1 MKKITLKSL
10 DVDVINFILH
20 NNRATI
26 DELCNCFEVSQVN
39 IRTVLA
45 KIEEFVNK
53 EKIGALLKENGE
65 YYFENNNLNLNIINS
80 NFLVEDLEKKER
92 IVFIVLKLILE
103 GSINLTSIS
112 KKINISRITLNSD
125 MEFIKELISDF
136 DLKLTSIQWRGVF
149 FKGDFYN
156 LQNFSILFI
165 SKLYIE
171 NYFSSPLKKL
181 INPLVSDYF
190 RKFLNYETEKKLLN
204 LTNKIYQH
212 FDIKLGFYHYFI
224 LCGILIYTHLG
235 SKKNIEFFTKN
246 TVKSFNLTE
255 TLIDILDAEDKA
267 LINNNISLILEYL
280 SLCLNKK
287 YSINLPINTDA
298 VVKKIYSTFNLDDNN
313 LNNQLLSFLINNIY
327 LENRFF
333 IPNYI
338 NFAKK
343 DEYILEEEIS
353 IKIMAI
359 LNKYQIPFTKKDI
372 AFLYFYLIN
381 ILTETQ
387 KKNILIIDQSTMTWK
402 GNRLKGML
410 QNSEQV
416 RVVQVISYFNFK
428 TFPTE
433 IYNKYDIFIFIDL
446 PDEKK
451 ENYSKQCCFINSYEL
466 IKNSLNISKLF

>member
-20 NNRATI
+20 NNRASI

-39 IRTVLA
+39 IRSVLA
-45 KIEEFVNK
+45 KIEEFSNK
-53 EKIGALLKENGE
+53 NNLGTLLKENGE
-65 YYFENNNLNLNIINS
+65 YYFENNKINLDFKKNDFLLN
-80 NFLVEDLEKKER
+80 DLEKKER
-92 IVFIVLKLILE
+92 ITFIVLKLIVE

-112 KKINISRITLNSD
+112 KEIKVSRITLNSD
-125 MEFIKELISDF
+125 MEVIKELISDF
-136 DLKLTSIQWRGVF
+136 GLKLTSIQWRGVF

-343 DEYILEEEIS
+343 DI
-353 IKIMAI
+353 
-359 LNKYQIPFTKKDI
+359 T
-372 AFLYFYLIN
+372 FLYFYLIN

-416 RVVQVISYFNFK
+416 RAVQVISYFNFK

>member
-20 NNRATI
+20 NNRASI

-39 IRTVLA
+39 IRSVLA
-45 KIEEFVNK
+45 KIEEFSNK
-53 EKIGALLKENGE
+53 NNLGTLLKENGE
-65 YYFENNNLNLNIINS
+65 YYFENNKINLDFKKNDFLLN
-80 NFLVEDLEKKER
+80 DLEKKER
-92 IVFIVLKLILE
+92 IIFIVLKLIVE

-112 KKINISRITLNSD
+112 KEIKVSRITLNSD
-125 MEFIKELISDF
+125 MEVIKELISDF
-136 DLKLTSIQWRGVF
+136 GLKLTSIQWRGVF

-298 VVKKIYSTFNLDDNN
+298 VVKKIYSITLITNF
-313 LNNQLLSFLINNIY
+313 SVFL
-327 LENRFF
+327 
-333 IPNYI
+333 
-338 NFAKK
+338 
-343 DEYILEEEIS
+343 
-353 IKIMAI
+353 
-359 LNKYQIPFTKKDI
+359 
-372 AFLYFYLIN
+372 
-381 ILTETQ
+381 
-387 KKNILIIDQSTMTWK
+387 LIIYT
-402 GNRLKGML
+402 
-410 QNSEQV
+410 
-416 RVVQVISYFNFK
+416 
-428 TFPTE
+428 
-433 IYNKYDIFIFIDL
+433 
-446 PDEKK
+446 
-451 ENYSKQCCFINSYEL
+451 
-466 IKNSLNISKLF
+466 

>member
-1 MKKITLKSL
+1 MLS
-10 DVDVINFILH
+10 
-20 NNRATI
+20 
-26 DELCNCFEVSQVN
+26 
-39 IRTVLA
+39 
-45 KIEEFVNK
+45 
-53 EKIGALLKENGE
+53 
-65 YYFENNNLNLNIINS
+65 
-80 NFLVEDLEKKER
+80 DL
-92 IVFIVLKLILE
+92 
-103 GSINLTSIS
+103 
-112 KKINISRITLNSD
+112 
-125 MEFIKELISDF
+125 
-136 DLKLTSIQWRGVF
+136 
-149 FKGDFYN
+149 
-156 LQNFSILFI
+156 
-165 SKLYIE
+165 
-171 NYFSSPLKKL
+171 
-181 INPLVSDYF
+181 
-190 RKFLNYETEKKLLN
+190 
-204 LTNKIYQH
+204 
-212 FDIKLGFYHYFI
+212 
-224 LCGILIYTHLG
+224 
-235 SKKNIEFFTKN
+235 
-246 TVKSFNLTE
+246 
-255 TLIDILDAEDKA
+255 
-267 LINNNISLILEYL
+267 
-280 SLCLNKK
+280 
-287 YSINLPINTDA
+287 

-372 AFLYFYLIN
+372 TFLYFYLIN

-416 RVVQVISYFNFK
+416 RAVQVISYFNFK

>member
-1 MKKITLKSL
+1 MIHS
-10 DVDVINFILH
+10 
-20 NNRATI
+20 R
-26 DELCNCFEVSQVN
+26 
-39 IRTVLA
+39 
-45 KIEEFVNK
+45 
-53 EKIGALLKENGE
+53 
-65 YYFENNNLNLNIINS
+65 
-80 NFLVEDLEKKER
+80 DLRREW
-92 IVFIVLKLILE
+92 F
-103 GSINLTSIS
+103 
-112 KKINISRITLNSD
+112 
-125 MEFIKELISDF
+125 
-136 DLKLTSIQWRGVF
+136 
-149 FKGDFYN
+149 
-156 LQNFSILFI
+156 
-165 SKLYIE
+165 
-171 NYFSSPLKKL
+171 
-181 INPLVSDYF
+181 
-190 RKFLNYETEKKLLN
+190 YETEKKLLN

-416 RVVQVISYFNFK
+416 RAVQVISYFNFK